1 MFSRNGILIV
11 VALVL
16 LAVVCHAAT
25 RSDADGDRTATR
37 AVTADANGENTASIP
52 DFDGDGTIGFGDFVI
67 FAGVFGAR
75 QGDEKY
81 EAKYDLNG
89 DGEIGFSDFVIF
101 AQNFGKEAPSPVV
114 AIPDANLRTAIE
126 SALNKDSG
134 APITE
139 AEMATLDSLAA
150 SDAEITDLTGL
161 EYAVNLTYLSLNDN
175 DITDVSALAKLTSLT
190 QLWLSNN
197 SIDDVSA
204 LSKLTNLTELWLWN
218 NRIED
223 ISPLSGLTN
232 LTRLSLGR
240 NNVTDV
246 SALAGLTNLKTI
258 ILTGN
263 DISDLAPLVANK
275 GLGAGG
281 TVDVTDNPLNAA
293 SESTYIPT
301 LQARGVSVSFVP
313 SPAVAIP
320 DPNLRAAIAAAL
332 GKERAAPIT
341 HAEIKTL
348 NRLEANDS
356 GISDLTGLE
365 FATNLSY
372 LNLSSWSSD
381 DLPDNN
387 ISDVSPLTGLTDL
400 TTLLIGGN
408 NVSDLSPLSKLTN
421 LTELWLESNSIS
433 VVSHLSGLPNLK
445 ELSLSDNNI
454 SDVSPLTGLTDLTTL
469 LIGGNNVSDLSP
481 LSRLTNLTELILNT
495 NNIANISALAKLT
508 NLDRLFLS
516 QNSIEDIS
524 ALSKLTNLIEL
535 WLGHNQIEDIS
546 ALSGLTRLT
555 YLTLNANNIM
565 NISALAKLTSLTRL
579 LLGNN
584 SIEDIS
590 ALSKLTN
597 LIELWLGF
605 NQIKDISALSDLT
618 NLKMLIL
625 TDNDVSDLTP
635 LASNTGLGS
644 GDTVNLVRN
653 PLDVAS
659 TNIDIPA
666 LRARGVYV
674 SFDEVIDITEPQI
687 HNDNML
693 VLPVADNLAALWTHS
708 GNPPPLEEY
717 AARFYKHFNDEF
729 DFLIFLPNV
738 LFHQLEP
745 EAIHGAFHVKVK
757 NHTKGIGV
765 PIFADNSRWASAE
778 RLQGVVFHNY
788 IDPSM
793 FRGLLLHE
801 LMHQWGNY
809 VVPITSF
816 PYGAH
821 WGFSTSGGYLDCY
834 DISNWIDHGDGKY
847 SAPDPIYFRSS
858 EQYSPIELYL
868 AGFIPPE
875 DVPAF
880 QVAEDGKWL
889 PDERGDIV
897 KDDNGYRMFTASGFK
912 TYTIEDIIAKHGRRD
927 PNQVQSQKDFRAAVI
942 LLIGEDYPAT
952 REILESLSD
961 DVSWFSHAGKDE
973 SGPPVTNFYEA
984 TGGRATITMDGLSQ
998 FVRSS
1003 GSKIALPI
1011 SFGTPHRPS

>member
-1 MFSRNGILIV
+1 
-11 VALVL
+11 
-16 LAVVCHAAT
+16 
-25 RSDADGDRTATR
+25 
-37 AVTADANGENTASIP
+37 
-52 DFDGDGTIGFGDFVI
+52 
-67 FAGVFGAR
+67 
-75 QGDEKY
+75 
-81 EAKYDLNG
+81 
-89 DGEIGFSDFVIF
+89 
-101 AQNFGKEAPSPVV
+101 
-114 AIPDANLRTAIE
+114 
-126 SALNKDSG
+126 
-134 APITE
+134 
-139 AEMATLDSLAA
+139 MA
-150 SDAEITDLTGL
+150 
-161 EYAVNLTYLSLNDN
+161 
-175 DITDVSALAKLTSLT
+175 
-190 QLWLSNN
+190 
-197 SIDDVSA
+197 
-204 LSKLTNLTELWLWN
+204 
-218 NRIED
+218 
-223 ISPLSGLTN
+223 
-232 LTRLSLGR
+232 
-240 NNVTDV
+240 
-246 SALAGLTNLKTI
+246 
-258 ILTGN
+258 
-263 DISDLAPLVANK
+263 ANK
-275 GLGAGG
+275 GLGAGS

-372 LNLSSWSSD
+372 LNLSSWPSD

-433 VVSHLSGLPNLK
+433 VVSHLSGLPDLK

-481 LSRLTNLTELILNT
+481 LSRLTNLTYLILNT

-535 WLGHNQIEDIS
+535 WLEHNQIEDIS

-659 TNIDIPA
+659 TNTDIPA

-717 AARFYKHFNDEF
+717 VARFYKHFNDEF

-745 EAIHGAFHVKVK
+745 EAIHGAFYRQVK
-757 NHTKGIGV
+757 NHTNGIGV

-875 DVPAF
+875 DVPDF

-927 PNQVQSQKDFRAAVI
+927 PNHVQSQKDFRAAVI

-961 DVSWFSHAGKDE
+961 DVSWFSHAGRDE

-1003 GSKIALPI
+1003 GSKIAVPI
-1011 SFGTPHRPS
+1011 SFGTPPPPVLDYWETGNGHEDVERTPRHIPAEAEQP